1 MYPSAIP
8 GSIASTADLRKHNCF
23 QVYHHIYH
31 QKQITQAA
39 LMQDLKM
46 SAPTISQYLNELLA
60 AGFIEKSGFA
70 SSSGGRKPS
79 LFRIIPDARISAGL
93 EIVSSRVLLIIT
105 NLYGEVIFKKQLT
118 AEFSNAPSYF
128 DTVCQWANQC
138 IRQTVPD
145 DGRMLGIGIAV
156 QGLPTVDGLAGEMS
170 HLPGTMFRL
179 EQFSSRL
186 HYPCSWIHDVELAAK
201 AEIWHNPQIENA
213 FFLSLNRELGS
224 ALIINHSI
232 HTGFGNFSSII
243 EHMCLYPGGRT
254 CYCGKSGCVDAYC
267 SSFALSQIAGK
278 PLDAFFS
285 RLRLGNEPERNI
297 WDKYLHDLAMT
308 IDNVRMIIRNN
319 ILLGGEV
326 ETYMT
331 EEDIRRLATYVEEM
345 TIIKANDLTI
355 SRGFYGKNAAAI
367 GGSLYYI
374 EQFLALLPSQAEA
387 AGRTNHL

>member
-1 MYPSAIP
+1 MYPSTMP
-8 GSIASTADLRKHNCF
+8 GSITSTADLRKHNCF
-23 QVYHHIYH
+23 QVYHHIYR

-60 AGFIEKSGFA
+60 SGLIEKSGFA
-70 SSSGGRKPS
+70 SSSGGRKPT
-79 LFRIIPDARISAGL
+79 LFQIIPNARMSAGL
-93 EIVSSRVLLIIT
+93 EIVSSRALLIIT
-105 NLYGEVIFKKQLT
+105 NLYGEVVFKKQL
-118 AEFSNAPSYF
+118 AVEFSNAPSYF
-128 DTVCQWANQC
+128 DTVSQWANQC

-145 DGRMLGIGIAV
+145 EGRMLGIGIAV
-156 QGLPTVDGLAGEMS
+156 QGLPTATGLTGEMS

-186 HYPCSWIHDVELAAK
+186 HYPCNWIHDVELAAK
-201 AEIWHNPQIENA
+201 SEIWHNPQIENA

-232 HTGFGNFSSII
+232 HTGSGNFSSII
-243 EHMCLYPGGRT
+243 EHMCLYPGGRP

-267 SSFALSQIAGK
+267 SSFALSQIAGE
-278 PLDAFFS
+278 PLDIFFS
-285 RLRLGNEPERNI
+285 RLRLDNEYEKNI
-297 WDKYLHDLAMT
+297 WEKYLRDLAMV
-308 IDNVRMIIRNN
+308 IDNIRMVIQNH

-326 ETYMT
+326 ESYMT
-331 EEDIRRLATYVEEM
+331 GEDIRQLAAYVDEM

-374 EQFLALLPSQAEA
+374 EKFLSQLP
-387 AGRTNHL
+387 L

>member
-145 DGRMLGIGIAV
+145 DGRHCRSGA
-156 QGLPTVDGLAGEMS
+156 S
-170 HLPGTMFRL
+170 YR
-179 EQFSSRL
+179 R
-186 HYPCSWIHDVELAAK
+186 W
-201 AEIWHNPQIENA
+201 
-213 FFLSLNRELGS
+213 
-224 ALIINHSI
+224 
-232 HTGFGNFSSII
+232 
-243 EHMCLYPGGRT
+243 T
-254 CYCGKSGCVDAYC
+254 C
-267 SSFALSQIAGK
+267 
-278 PLDAFFS
+278 
-285 RLRLGNEPERNI
+285 RGNEPSARY
-297 WDKYLHDLAMT
+297 DVPSGT
-308 IDNVRMIIRNN
+308 V
-319 ILLGGEV
+319 
-326 ETYMT
+326 
-331 EEDIRRLATYVEEM
+331 
-345 TIIKANDLTI
+345 
-355 SRGFYGKNAAAI
+355 
-367 GGSLYYI
+367 
-374 EQFLALLPSQAEA
+374 LLPA
-387 AGRTNHL
+387 ALSVQLDS